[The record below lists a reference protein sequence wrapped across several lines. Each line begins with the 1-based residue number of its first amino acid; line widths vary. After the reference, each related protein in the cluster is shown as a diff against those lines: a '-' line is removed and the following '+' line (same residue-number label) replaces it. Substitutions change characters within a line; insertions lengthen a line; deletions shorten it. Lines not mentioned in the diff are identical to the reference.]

1 LPESVVKTTWLDAP
15 AACGNFASSR
25 SIAFCDSVPGIEK
38 SCGALPLY
46 EPMIAPTTTI
56 VRTRP
61 ARPRFQWVASE
72 RAMAASNEDMAQTY
86 HGCKLA
92 LVAIV

>member
-38 SCGALPLY
+38 SCGALPLCD
-46 EPMIAPTTTI
+46 PMIAPTTTI

-61 ARPRFQWVASE
+61 ARPRFQ
-72 RAMAASNEDMAQTY
+72 
-86 HGCKLA
+86 
-92 LVAIV
+92 